1 MKQFWAFV
9 KKEFYHIF
17 RDKRTM
23 LILLGMPVLQII
35 LFGFA
40 ISTELK
46 TSRVAVLDP
55 VSDRTTRRIVERL
68 DENRY
73 FEVVR
78 YLHTSKEILSVFQ
91 SGEVDLVIQF
101 SPNFEQDVYRE
112 GKGEIQL
119 VVDATDPNTATLATN
134 YAQGVI
140 ATAFQGEQQ
149 PSVPVNIQTH
159 LLFNPQ
165 MKSAYNFVPGV
176 MGLILM
182 LICAMMT
189 SISIVREKETGT
201 MEVLLVSPVR
211 SVFIILAKAVPYL
224 ILSGVNL
231 ATILLLSVYV
241 LDVPIAGS
249 LWLLALLSF
258 LLIIVALALGLF
270 VSCLVDNQVAA
281 MLISGMVL
289 MMPVMLLSGMIFP
302 TESMPAFLQGIACLI
317 PAKWYILAVK
327 KVMIEGLGFA
337 AVWKE
342 ATILLGMAVALIVLS
357 LVKFKDR
364 LE

>member
-17 RDKRTM
+17 RDRRTM
-23 LILLGMPVLQII
+23 LMLLGMPVLQII

-55 VSDRTTRRIVERL
+55 NPDQTTRRIVERL
-68 DENRY
+68 DENPY
-73 FEVVR
+73 FEIVC
-78 YLHTSKEILSVFQ
+78 YLHHPHEIAAVFQ
-91 SGEVDLVIQF
+91 RNKVDLVIQF
-101 SPNFEQDVYRE
+101 RPDFERGVYHT
-112 GKGEIQL
+112 GDGGVQL
-119 VVDATDPNTATLATN
+119 VVDATDPNTATLTAN
-134 YAQGVI
+134 YAQGVLG
-140 ATAFQGEQQ
+140 TAIRQEGYHS
-149 PSVPVNIQTH
+149 SVDIQTH

-182 LICAMMT
+182 LVCAMMT
-189 SISIVREKETGT
+189 SVSIVREKETGT
-201 MEVLLVSPVR
+201 MEVLLVSPIR

-224 ILSGVNL
+224 ILSAVNL
-231 ATILLLSVYV
+231 TTILLLSVYV
-241 LDVPIAGS
+241 LHVPVVGS
-249 LWLLALLSF
+249 LWLLAFLSF
-258 LLIIVALALGLF
+258 LLIVVALSLGLF

-281 MLISGMVL
+281 ILISGMVL

-302 TESMPAFLQGIACLI
+302 TESMPVILQGISCVI

-327 KVMIEGLGFA
+327 KVMIEGLGFV

-342 ATILLGMAVALIVLS
+342 AAILFVMAVALLALS
-357 LVKFKDR
+357 LKKFKNR

>member
-9 KKEFYHIF
+9 KIEFYHIF

-23 LILLGMPVLQII
+23 LILLGMPVIQIV

-46 TSRVAVLDP
+46 NSRVGVLDP

-73 FEVVR
+73 FDVVC
-78 YLHTSKEILSVFQ
+78 YLHDPQEIEDAFRQ
-91 SGEVDLVIQF
+91 GKVDVVVQF
-101 SPNFEQDVYRE
+101 SPDFENNLYHT
-112 GKGEIQL
+112 GNAGLQL
-119 VVDATDPNTATLATN
+119 VVDVTDPNTATMAAN
-134 YAQGVI
+134 YAQGVM
-140 ATAFQGEQQ
+140 ATALQEEGQAQ
-149 PSVPVNIQTH
+149 VAIQTH

-189 SISIVREKETGT
+189 AVSIVREKETGT
-201 MEVLLVSPVR
+201 MEVLLVSPIR

-224 ILSGVNL
+224 VLSGINL
-231 ATILLLSVYV
+231 TTILLLSVYV
-241 LDVPIAGS
+241 LHVPVAGS
-249 LWLLALLSF
+249 LLLLAFLSF
-258 LLIIVALALGLF
+258 LLIAVALALGLF

-302 TESMPAFLQGIACLI
+302 TESMPVVLQWLSDII

-327 KVMIEGLGFA
+327 KVMIEGLGLV

-342 ATILLGMAVALIVLS
+342 IIILSVMAVALIVLS